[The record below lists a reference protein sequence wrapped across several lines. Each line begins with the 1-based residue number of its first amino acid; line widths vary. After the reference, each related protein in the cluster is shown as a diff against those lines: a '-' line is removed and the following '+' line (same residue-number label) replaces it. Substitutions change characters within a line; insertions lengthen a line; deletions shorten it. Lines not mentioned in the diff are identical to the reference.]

1 MQHTRVRCHAW
12 GRVTGG
18 WAQTGGVRQVD
29 QGQWVQAKHGS
40 MVMRVVVV
48 GAGAVGGSLAVKLA
62 QAGHAVGVVARG
74 AHLQAIRAQGLS
86 LHDPDGSVTVQVQ
99 ASDAPEDFGPQDLI
113 VLGMKAHQT
122 APLLPRLRSMLQ
134 PDTMV
139 LPAINGLPWW
149 YFHGDSSAQARLADG
164 SVARI
169 ACLDPDG
176 SMAGALDPA
185 HIVGCVVHGAAEVTA
200 PGVIHANGQ
209 YRYVIGDLDVPA
221 AAAVGADAAGLS
233 PRIEALA
240 AALRAAGCDPKPT
253 ARIRDAVWM
262 KLIGN
267 AAFNPVAA
275 LSRARMDQICAN
287 PGLLNLVRGV
297 MQELIALTRAY
308 GCDPQVDADKRIAI
322 GRGIGPV
329 KPSTL
334 QDLERGRRL
343 EVQPLLGAPVELAHR
358 AGIAMPLTEA
368 MLALLTELDQRA
380 AQGPG

>member
-1 MQHTRVRCHAW
+1 MA
-12 GRVTGG
+12 
-18 WAQTGGVRQVD
+18 VD
-29 QGQWVQAKHGS
+29 HGQWLQPKHGS
-40 MVMRVVVV
+40 MVMRIVVV
-48 GAGAVGGSLAVKLA
+48 GAGAVGGSMAVKLA
-62 QAGHAVGVVARG
+62 QAGHAMGVVARG
-74 AHLQAIRAQGLS
+74 AQLQAIRAQGLS
-86 LHDPDGSVTVQVQ
+86 LHDPAGSVTVQVQ

-113 VLGMKAHQT
+113 VLGVKAHQI
-122 APLLPRLRSMLQ
+122 APLLPRLGRMLQ
-134 PDTMV
+134 PGTMV

-149 YFHGDSSAQARLADG
+149 YFHGDTSAQARLGDG

-185 HIVGCVVHGAAEVTA
+185 HIVGCVVHGAAEVTV
-200 PGVIHANGQ
+200 PGFIHANGQ
-209 YRYVIGDLDVPA
+209 YRYVIGDLTTA
-221 AAAVGADAAGLS
+221 TTASGLS
-233 PRIEALA
+233 PRVEELA
-240 AALRAAGCDPKPT
+240 AALRDAGCDPKPT
-253 ARIRDAVWM
+253 TRIRDAIWM

-267 AAFNPVAA
+267 ASFNPVAA
-275 LSRARMDQICAN
+275 LTRARMDQICAN
-287 PGLLNLVRGV
+287 PGLLDLVRGV

-343 EVQPLLGAPVELAHR
+343 EVQPLLGAPVELARR